1 MDIEE
6 ILVGCLGKKASAQK
20 KLYDYLSP
28 RMMGVCMRYSD
39 SVQEAEDVLQD
50 GFVKLFDKL
59 ETFGGTG
66 SFEGWA
72 RRLFVNTALDAIR
85 KKKKYKYDKSIDD
98 VAFMLNSNDYIE
110 ESLAADDLMK
120 ILQKIPVGYRTVF
133 NLYAIEG
140 YSHKEIAEQ
149 LSITV
154 STSKSQYSRAKSL
167 LRSIIEKL
175 DLKFNE

>member
-1 MDIEE
+1 MNLEE
-6 ILVGCLGKKASAQK
+6 IIEGCLGKNASAQK

-28 RMMGVCMRYSD
+28 RMMGVCMRYSN
-39 SVQEAEDVLQD
+39 SVEEAEDILQD
-50 GFVKLFDKL
+50 GFIKLFDKI
-59 ETFGGTG
+59 ETFGGIG

-72 RRLFVNTALDAIR
+72 RRLFVNTALDALR
-85 KKKKYKYDKSIDD
+85 KKKKYQFDQSIDD
-98 VAFMLNSNDYIE
+98 VSYMLNSNDYIE
-110 ESLAADDLMK
+110 EGLAANDLLK
-120 ILQKIPVGYRTVF
+120 ILQTIPVGYRTVF

-167 LRSIIEKL
+167 LRDIIEKL
-175 DLKFNE
+175 ELK